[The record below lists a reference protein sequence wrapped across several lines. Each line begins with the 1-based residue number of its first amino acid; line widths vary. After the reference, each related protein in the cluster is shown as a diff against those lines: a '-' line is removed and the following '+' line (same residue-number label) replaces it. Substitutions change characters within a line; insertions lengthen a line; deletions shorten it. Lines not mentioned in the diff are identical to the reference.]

1 MSNLDHYLRIHLTGS
16 AGGIELFS
24 RGQKFHDPA
33 TTSILEG
40 IRGELVQE
48 RTQLL
53 AMADRLGARPAPLAA
68 VAAAVG
74 ERIGRL
80 KPNGN
85 PLRRTPLT
93 DLIDLEAMRVALSGK
108 TAGWEAL
115 LAVVDRHDGLRREEI
130 AGLHE
135 QALRQLDQVSTLHA
149 AAAAKALKR

>member
-1 MSNLDHYLRIHLTGS
+1 MSYLDHYLRIHLTGS

-24 RGQKFHDPA
+24 RGQNFHDPVA
-33 TTSILEG
+33 ASILEG

-53 AMADRLGARPAPLAA
+53 AMADRLDARPAPFAA
-68 VAAAVG
+68 IAAAVG

-85 PLRRTPLT
+85 PLRRTSLT

-115 LAVVDRHDGLRREEI
+115 LSVVDRHDGLRREELT
-130 AGLHE
+130 ALHE
-135 QALRQLDQVSTLHA
+135 QALRQLDQVSTLHSDA
-149 AAAAKALKR
+149 AARALRK